1 MTNKIISTAKLLVD
15 KLDGEEPSPIL
26 LGAWLAESM
35 SITMEEFEDELTM
48 GQLLDIMG
56 ILTPNEDEITEAK
69 KLLISVHIAV
79 DRVYEEIRQFHGKV
93 VVKTKC

>member
-1 MTNKIISTAKLLVD
+1 
-15 KLDGEEPSPIL
+15 
-26 LGAWLAESM
+26 
-35 SITMEEFEDELTM
+35 M